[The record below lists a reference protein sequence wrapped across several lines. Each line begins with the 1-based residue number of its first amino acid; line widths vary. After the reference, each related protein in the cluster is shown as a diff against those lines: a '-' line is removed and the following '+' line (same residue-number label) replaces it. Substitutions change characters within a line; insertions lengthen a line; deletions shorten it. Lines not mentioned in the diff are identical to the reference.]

1 MNVTVFLKWLASKLN
16 IRLSRF
22 FIYVANWKD
31 RNFVETRGKSELWLE
46 VRQNIYG
53 IQVENSIMSTDCC
66 NSQNVFNIRK
76 RKYLTMFDKIQNK
89 KVDVEGK
96 TNKSCHL

>member
-1 MNVTVFLKWLASKLN
+1 MNVTVFLKWLAFKLN

-53 IQVENSIMSTDCC
+53 I
-66 NSQNVFNIRK
+66 
-76 RKYLTMFDKIQNK
+76 
-89 KVDVEGK
+89 
-96 TNKSCHL
+96 